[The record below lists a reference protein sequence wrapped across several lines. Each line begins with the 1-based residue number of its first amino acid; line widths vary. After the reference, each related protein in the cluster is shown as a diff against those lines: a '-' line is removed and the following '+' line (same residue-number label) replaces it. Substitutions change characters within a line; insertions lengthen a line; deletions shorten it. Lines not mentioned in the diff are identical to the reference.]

1 MAINRIPYIT
11 SLRILGRLL
20 NGDRGRMATVC
31 EIDQGFLLHYVPSG
45 DPRRVVSRAIHS
57 AEVMDAD
64 DALHGQ
70 DGRGGIFGPRQG
82 TSHRFQKS
90 HPLLPMGYEEFLRAL
105 GSNLDRRRASSVLMT
120 ELDDTVHVEYTIDR
134 SDFVVRH
141 GQRIVLP
148 GRREE
153 HYTAAQAL
161 TMVERAHQQTLDALQ
176 RGTEHLSFNPL
187 DVAAHLHLAQALE
200 ENGQQ
205 RDAEDMYYRAAR
217 LDPTVAAPQYHL
229 ARYARHR
236 GDRRSALKYLRRAVA
251 LDPDDGRV
259 LHLLGRLNIERDHL
273 DAAVATL
280 QRAIDHDP
288 GNPLYY
294 FDLSRAYE
302 RLGRTDEAR
311 AALARWGAGREGAPG
326 AGDLTA
332 VASRKNVDGALTP
345 APELPDGGNQDA
357 QDDSQIALEAGD
369 ERDDGWSGDTAMAVF
384 PPASP
389 TSLQRR
395 HAALRLEQPQ
405 APDATT
411 PAEGVRGAP
420 EHVAEAPLSL
430 PSSLAASAFPPAR
443 TPTNGSFPLAA
454 PPMESGTETAGSPA
468 APPSGAGTT
477 VPWRSDSDRSEA
489 DESRADGSGEP
500 GEPGEPGAEPRVP
513 PSSGLDMA
521 DGRATPTPP
530 VIKEPPRVE
539 EPTAGCGDVPLAI
552 VPPAARLAQR
562 GTVQQAPNVSAGA
575 GAEAGAGAPDMALDL
590 AGDESAVQL
599 AAALTRVEDMV
610 RAEPQRADLHRRLG
624 FLLAKQGRSEEA
636 AAAFRQAAEC
646 GRRRLSV

>member
-1 MAINRIPYIT
+1 MAINSIPYIT

-31 EIDQGFLLHYVPSG
+31 EIDQGFLLHYFPSG
-45 DPRRVVSRAIHS
+45 DPRRVVSRAIHG

-64 DALHGQ
+64 DALQGQ
-70 DGRGGIFGPRQG
+70 DGRGGIFGPRKG
-82 TSHRFQKS
+82 TGQRFQKS
-90 HPLLPMGYEEFLRAL
+90 HPLLPMGYEAFLRAL
-105 GSNLDRRRASSVLMT
+105 GSNLDRRRASSVLVT

-176 RGTEHLSFNPL
+176 RGTENLSFNPL

-200 ENGQQ
+200 ENGQP
-205 RDAEDMYYRAAR
+205 RDAEDMYYRAAQ
-217 LDPTVAAPQYHL
+217 LDPTVVAPQYYL
-229 ARYARHR
+229 ARYARRR
-236 GDRRSALKYLRRAVA
+236 GDRRSALKYLQRAVA
-251 LDPDDGRV
+251 LNPDDGRV

-302 RLGRTDEAR
+302 RLGRTDDAR
-311 AALARWGAGREGAPG
+311 AALARCSARREGAAG
-326 AGDLTA
+326 AVGLTA
-332 VASRKNVDGALTP
+332 VALKAGIADVLTP
-345 APELPDGGNQDA
+345 APELPDSGNQEA
-357 QDDSQIALEAGD
+357 QDDSQATLEAGD
-369 ERDDGWSGDTAMAVF
+369 ERDDSWSGDTATVVF

-395 HAALRLEQPQ
+395 HAALQSEQPQ
-405 APDATT
+405 APDAAT

-420 EHVAEAPLSL
+420 ERTAEAPLSL

-443 TPTNGSFPLAA
+443 TPTNESFPLAAPPTNESFPLAA
-454 PPMESGTETAGSPA
+454 PPMESGTATAGRPTT
-468 APPSGAGTT
+468 PPSGTGTT
-477 VPWRSDSDRSEA
+477 VPWGSDPSGSG
-489 DESRADGSGEP
+489 ADGVKADGLEA
-500 GEPGEPGAEPRVP
+500 PGAEPQVP
-513 PSSGLDMA
+513 PSLGLAMV
-521 DGRATPTPP
+521 GEWATSTFPTS
-530 VIKEPPRVE
+530 EAE
-539 EPTAGCGDVPLAI
+539 EPVTTGSGDAPLAI
-552 VPPAARLAQR
+552 VLPAAVLAQR
-562 GTVQQAPNVSAGA
+562 GTVQQAPNVL
-575 GAEAGAGAPDMALDL
+575 AGAGAPDPALDL

-599 AAALTRVEDMV
+599 AAALMRVEDMV